1 MRPGGLRN
9 NSGVV
14 CSNFTLLD
22 GWQEVEI
29 VVCTAEYHLV
39 SVLCVKEMR
48 VVCHRAINLSKSPIM
63 WQELE
68 IVRKGKRIPKEFF
81 VLRCV

>member
-1 MRPGGLRN
+1 
-9 NSGVV
+9 VV

-48 VVCHRAINLSKSPIM
+48 VVCHRIINLSKSPIM

-68 IVRKGKRIPKEFF
+68 IVRKGKRIPK
-81 VLRCV
+81 